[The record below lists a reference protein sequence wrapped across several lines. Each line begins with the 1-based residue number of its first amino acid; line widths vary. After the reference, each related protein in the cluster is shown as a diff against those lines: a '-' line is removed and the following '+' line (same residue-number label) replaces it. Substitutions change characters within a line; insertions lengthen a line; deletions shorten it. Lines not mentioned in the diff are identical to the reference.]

1 MKRVGRGEGRG
12 REAAIRSAPRICF
25 SARTAV
31 VDSSRGDLSRG
42 GFVATAAAA
51 ETGGRAAGCDSIERI
66 AELIRRTHAPERYA
80 HGSAGRGEGTAERGS
95 AVVHEGHAEEPLR
108 SLDAGRWVKLIC
120 GASFEDVADVRNLTF
135 IYTLRANTPC
145 CRSPSSPRL
154 LRLSPPRPHHTRTY
168 SGGMLMRYVDCID
181 CAADT
186 AVVAAACLNLSIS
199 HVSPSLSPYPYPH
212 PILSP
217 SGLHR
222 LCGGHSSGGGSMSQ
236 PIHLP
241 RIALIIPLSLPPP
254 HSFPQWTASTVRRT
268 QQWWR
273 QHVSTYPSP
282 TYRPHYPLILT
293 PTPFFPPVDCIDC
306 AAEPAVVAAARDGI
320 NAATAW
326 AACTLMDGRVYGGE
340 APAAQRDGRVGEAVG
355 QLRGGSGGEVAGEG
369 VGDGRAGGGNGEGG
383 RRPWVMVSVSDGQD
397 PHFRKAVFDASVC
410 PPTCPRPCERVCPA
424 AAIRFPPT
432 ATDAGPTAAQ
442 ASMAGSSSS
451 AGVIAERCYGCGR
464 CIPVCPLAL
473 ISAEEHQ
480 RTEEDTLN
488 LLRSGIGV
496 LVHLSALPLPPLFD
510 LIPTSAR
517 STSPPPLTSIFVP
530 LSHSPCLLPHYP
542 CILPLFPPS
551 LSSCPPSFVSLPDLG
566 DSMPAAMHAMHRTM
580 LPHLSAANLWQL
592 DGRPM
597 GEAIGAGAAHAAL
610 DGRPMSG
617 DIGAGATRAA
627 VRLAARVAAFQD
639 RPPGCSHVGLI
650 VLHLSPLKPVSS
662 LTPVILVSC
671 FAARSAFP
679 LCHPPHEQV
688 TCR

>member
-120 GASFEDVADVRNLTF
+120 GASFELLRLLEVGRWRKLIRGASFGFPVGCACLHLDRAANASPPPCVCYYEQARLPVPHACPLPLRCTLLPPRPLDVADDVADVRNLTF
-135 IYTLRANTPC
+135 IYTLA
-145 CRSPSSPRL
+145 
-154 LRLSPPRPHHTRTY
+154 
-168 SGGMLMRYVDCID
+168 GD

-488 LLRSGIGV
+488 LLRSGLIDAIEIHTLPGHLDEFNALWASIGAAAGALK
-496 LVHLSALPLPPLFD
+496 LVA
-510 LIPTSAR
+510 
-517 STSPPPLTSIFVP
+517 
-530 LSHSPCLLPHYP
+530 
-542 CILPLFPPS
+542 
-551 LSSCPPSFVSLPDLG
+551 VSLPDLG

-597 GEAIGAGAAHAAL
+597 GEAIV
-610 DGRPMSG
+610 GRSPYEWGHRCRS
-617 DIGAGATRAA
+617 DTSRRAIGCEGGGIPGQT
-627 VRLAARVAAFQD
+627 ARVQSCRFDSPSSLPSQACLFSHSRHSRQLF
-639 RPPGCSHVGLI
+639 RCSLRFPP
-650 VLHLSPLKPVSS
+650 LSPP
-662 LTPVILVSC
+662 
-671 FAARSAFP
+671 A
-679 LCHPPHEQV
+679 
-688 TCR
+688 